1 MRIAH
6 LKIALFALVLALPV
20 LSLLLFGVVDAF
32 GRDHPDFPRLGQA
45 LRGKK
50 HRLDQFGDAVLDR
63 SAATFVAVKLRGW
76 IGYRIVGFVDT
87 PRIVSG
93 EDGWLFYRAEFKA
106 GDCRDPDH
114 IAQRLR
120 GLAAL
125 IDLGRASGLDLIM
138 SVSPDKSSIYPE
150 MLSGF
155 SHRYWKCRLQN
166 TATLQ
171 RLLRQEAPL
180 MLDHA
185 VPLLAQKARYPDI
198 PLYYK
203 TDTHWTPYGGTVAL
217 RQLLAAIF
225 PGAVVPEARPVG
237 TERATRTDLGRM
249 LLLDIEYDI
258 AATDLSPERDL
269 RPLNRDPAGFRTVI
283 AHDSFYAK
291 IWPQLAAIFPDAV
304 NVSLGNNGE
313 RAASEMMSA
322 DRFIINLVERS
333 FVHHI
338 DRGVVTWDAPMMVA
352 IVERNR
358 QRAQSCTGF
367 DPIQSTEIASD
378 GEAAADAPAG
388 DPGERIDIPRV
399 APDRLP
405 CLRLSLTATRPGVL
419 EIALPN
425 PATGAF
431 EPGRAF
437 NYRIAPGSQTLGF
450 VLPAYAAGTGVRLGM
465 TGPGKKATL
474 SAIEIGEIERPRL
487 ASSIP

>member
-1 MRIAH
+1 MRVAQI
-6 LKIALFALVLALPV
+6 KIMLFALILAIPV

-76 IGYRIVGFVDT
+76 IGYRIVGFVDA

-138 SVSPDKSSIYPE
+138 SVSPDKSSVYPE

-171 RLLRQEAPL
+171 RLLKQEAPL

-185 VPLLAQKARYPDI
+185 VPLLAQKVRYPDM

-225 PGAVVPEARPVG
+225 PGAAVPEARPAG
-237 TERATRTDLGRM
+237 IERATRTDLGRM
-249 LLLDIEYDI
+249 LLQDIEYDI
-258 AATDLSPERDL
+258 ATTDLSPERDL
-269 RPLNRDPAGFRTVI
+269 RPLNRDPAGFRTAI
-283 AHDSFYAK
+283 AHDSFYGK
-291 IWPQLAAIFPDAV
+291 IWPQFVAIFPDAV
-304 NVSLGNNGE
+304 NVSLDNNGE
-313 RAASEMMSA
+313 RAASEMMEA

-338 DRGVVTWDAPMMVA
+338 DRGVVAWDAPMMVA

-358 QRAQSCTGF
+358 QRAQSCRGF
-367 DPIQSTEIASD
+367 NPIRVTDIAND
-378 GEAAADAPAG
+378 GEGADTPAG
-388 DPGERIDIPRV
+388 ARGEQIDIPRV

-405 CLRLSLTATRPGVL
+405 CLRLSLTAAKPGVV
-419 EIALPN
+419 EFALPN

-437 NYRIAPGSQTLGF
+437 KYQIAPGSQTVGF
-450 VLPAYAAGTGVRLGM
+450 VLPAYVAGPGVRVDIAGLG
-465 TGPGKKATL
+465 KSATL
-474 SAIEIGEIERPRL
+474 SAIEVGEIERPHL
-487 ASSIP
+487 TSSIP